1 MNAKHLNASDLK
13 NSAKEMIERLA
24 TKQTI
29 KAVLTDWNVCVEQ
42 SGADFL
48 TFDFPVEGWTRKAQ
62 VVAEL
67 ERVMVQLTNI
77 MEGREALENETLIV
91 CESNTDTQITN
102 ALTNEDINMNR
113 VESLVLAEMLNN
125 SIAPTI
131 SDEQE
136 EAIKLV
142 IKMVRSNTRSL
153 HRELDE
159 TLTEE
164 RLDAMGAR
172 NVLFLAKVLVGEL
185 VPATPDINH
194 PVYQCVAHN

>member
-164 RLDAMGAR
+164 RLDTMGAR